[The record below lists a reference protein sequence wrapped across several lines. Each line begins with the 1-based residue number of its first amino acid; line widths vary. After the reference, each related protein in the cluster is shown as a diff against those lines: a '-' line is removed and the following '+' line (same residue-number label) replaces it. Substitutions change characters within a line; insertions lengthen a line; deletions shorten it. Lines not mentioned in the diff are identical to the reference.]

1 MRVTNFTVLSLIMA
15 SMLGGCGRD
24 HQPRGPVPEAA
35 ESAAPSSQPEVA
47 GGSGDPPAA
56 ALTIRVLREDRDDG
70 VAATIGRLDD
80 TNIEHYVVDVDD
92 SGIARLTQPCTAGER
107 FAAKPK
113 VATYL
118 RTAPQA
124 CAQTITFRL
133 YGAQATYR
141 LIQIADEATTAGDLV
156 VAQANY
162 GLAAERLRYAQP
174 EESAH
179 LTVLANATAGRI
191 LGVQAPTISQDGR
204 DSVSHEMVDRLK
216 TYQRATGLRESGVLD
231 VATREAISKMPANQV
246 LDRAIDTTAA
256 TNTVTQQQSVLKA
269 AEVRTVVL
277 SPAAQTEATNIR
289 KHIDRSAVRQ

>member
-1 MRVTNFTVLSLIMA
+1 MRVTYFMVAALMTA

-35 ESAAPSSQPEVA
+35 EAVPTPEPAAAGDTDRQPE
-47 GGSGDPPAA
+47 A
-56 ALTIRVLREDRDDG
+56 ALTIRVLQEDRDDG
-70 VAATIGRLDD
+70 VAATIDRLDD
-80 TNIEHYVVDVDD
+80 TDVGHYVVEVDD
-92 SGIARLTQPCTAGER
+92 SGVATLAQACSAGER

-113 VATYL
+113 IATYL

-124 CAQTITFRL
+124 CAHTITFRL

-141 LIQIADEATTAGDLV
+141 LIQIADEATKAGELV

-179 LTVLANATAGRI
+179 LTVLANAAVGRI
-191 LGVQAPTISQDGR
+191 LGVQAPTISQGGTDT
-204 DSVSHEMVDRLK
+204 VSHEMIDRLK
-216 TYQRATGLRESGVLD
+216 IYQRAAGLPESGVLD
-231 VATREAISKMPANQV
+231 VATREAISKAPANLV
-246 LDRAIDTTAA
+246 LDRATDTTAA
-256 TNTVTQQQSVLKA
+256 PSAVTPQQSVLKA

-277 SPAAQTEATNIR
+277 SPAAQTEATAIR
-289 KHIDRSAVRQ
+289 RRIDRVAVPQ